1 MADMTDTIHRPAKGD
16 QYRNKET
23 IPGYGPGLLIIQII
37 DVWSTKATKEPAR
50 VSYLVIESNRMR
62 TGPFVGVTG
71 EYSADY
77 LNANFE
83 YMPET
88 DPSEGELELEP
99 TA

>member
-1 MADMTDTIHRPAKGD
+1 MTETTHKPVKHD

-23 IPGYGPGLLIIQII
+23 IPGYGPGLLLIQII
-37 DVWSTKATKEPAR
+37 DTPTPSMVD
-50 VSYLVIESNRMR
+50 YLVVESNRMR

-71 EYSADY
+71 SYPIGY
-77 LNANFE
+77 LDANFE